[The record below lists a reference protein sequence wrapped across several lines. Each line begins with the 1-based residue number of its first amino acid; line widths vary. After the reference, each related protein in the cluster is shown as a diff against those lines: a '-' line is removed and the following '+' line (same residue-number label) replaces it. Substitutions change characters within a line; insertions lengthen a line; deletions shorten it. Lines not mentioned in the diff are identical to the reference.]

1 MIEATKLEGV
11 VSVDPE
17 IMGGEPV
24 FAGTRVLVKT
34 LFDYLRAGDPLDEF
48 FDSFPTV
55 NREQVQKLLAAAGDL
70 FVDTLEEQRDSAA

>member
-1 MIEATKLEGV
+1 MIDVAKLKGV
-11 VSVDPE
+11 VNVDPE

-34 LFDYLRAGDPLDEF
+34 LFDYLRAGDSLEEF

-55 NREQVQKLLAAAGDL
+55 TKEQVQKLFAVAGDL
-70 FVDTLEEQRDSAA
+70 FVNTLEEQRDSAA